1 MAYTNNLTDV
11 FKDFA
16 ICLNKNGLECDE
28 YKLDMYGKVRVVLSR
43 LYYACYHKGLEDF
56 SALRTSNVG
65 QKHSKLIQKLKDSE
79 LEKHKKLL
87 PLIEKLQDLRVW
99 ADYDQENNF
108 YTNYPQSNIG
118 YYIYQVN
125 QHLSN

>member
-1 MAYTNNLTDV
+1 MMYSNNLTDL

-16 ICLNKNGLECDE
+16 ICLHKSGLECDS
-28 YKLDMYGKVRVVLSR
+28 YKLDTYGKARIVLSR

-56 SALRTSNVG
+56 STLRTSSVG
-65 QKHSKLIQKLKDSE
+65 QKHSKLIQELQDSN
-79 LEKHKKLL
+79 LEKHKQLL
-87 PLIEKLQDLRVW
+87 PLIQKLQDLRVW

-108 YTNYPQSNIG
+108 YTNYSESNLG

-125 QHLSN
+125 LQLAS